1 MWAHKDNS
9 FEIVDRFGQEAYA
22 RQYYQNYL
30 AHHGILGQKWGV
42 RRFQNRDGTLTAEG
56 RARYG
61 VGDAAQGAKTLTTA
75 YGRFNGR
82 QTRTKIAARVGGKA
96 AVVGG
101 TVAGT
106 AAGTLAGLK
115 VGMPTTFGYTGGTL
129 GLGLGINAEASI
141 YKKAGQKLDKR
152 RLEDNDVKTN
162 KIVIE
167 EGQEFK
173 RTSLKEKEDGKDRLY
188 VSPTL
193 SKFDVGYYEQAWPK
207 YLKKISGRE
216 DTEVYQNT
224 YKVTTS
230 LVAPSLE
237 ERKATAQAIVNA
249 NKKMREEFAKT
260 YAMDQMRLSQDLLNA
275 KDINDLLHKNDRRR
289 KDMANQLADKDRTK
303 GLDEKAISE
312 RQKNLRS
319 SLEKERAGLLFNYN
333 SMVDSM
339 MRADSIDMNSKNNF
353 KKFTASIP
361 TSPKLMNS
369 YIKELKKQGYEAV
382 YDDNSN
388 GEAPFIIFDQKYL
401 KQTGSRRIA

>member
-61 VGDAAQGAKTLTTA
+61 VGDSAQGAKTLTTA
-75 YGRFNGR
+75 YKKYNGKVKR
-82 QTRTKIAARVGGKA
+82 AAFIAKARYNAAGITGAVAGAAIPGVTTGNITLARLGAIGGGLAGQAYGQRVLRKA
-96 AVVGG
+96 A
-101 TVAGT
+101 A
-106 AAGTLAGLK
+106 K
-115 VGMPTTFGYTGGTL
+115 M
-129 GLGLGINAEASI
+129 
-141 YKKAGQKLDKR
+141 DKR
-152 RLEDNDVKTN
+152 RVDDNDVKKS

-173 RTSLKEKEDGKDRLY
+173 RTSLKEKEDGNERLY

-193 SKFDVGYYEQAWPK
+193 SNFDVNYYEKVWPK

-216 DTEVYQNT
+216 DTKVYQNT
-224 YKVTTS
+224 YKTTMS
-230 LVAPSLE
+230 LVAPSLD

-249 NKKMREEFAKT
+249 NKKTREEFAKA
-260 YAMDQMRLSQDLLNA
+260 YAMDQMRLSSGLLNA
-275 KDINDLLHKNDRRR
+275 KDINDLLRKNDRGR
-289 KDMANQLADKDRTK
+289 KEWAAQLADRDRANGVDKKTIAK
-303 GLDEKAISE
+303 N
-312 RQKNLRS
+312 QKELRS

-333 SMVDSM
+333 MMVDGM
-339 MRADSIDMNSKNNF
+339 MRADRIDMNSKNNF

>member
-61 VGDAAQGAKTLTTA
+61 VGDVAQGAKTLTTA
-75 YGRFNGR
+75 YGRFNSR
-82 QTRTKIAARVGGKA
+82 QKRTRIAARVGAKA
-96 AVVGG
+96 AVVGS
-101 TVAGT
+101 TVAGSV
-106 AAGTLAGLK
+106 AGAY
-115 VGMPTTFGYTGGTL
+115 VGMPVGAPRQLGFVGGNL
-129 GLGLGINAEASI
+129 GLSFGRNATASI

-152 RLEDNDVKTN
+152 RLEDNDVKSN

-193 SKFDVGYYEQAWPK
+193 SDFDIGYYEQEWPK

-216 DTEVYQNT
+216 DTKVYQNT
-224 YKVTTS
+224 YKTTMS
-230 LVAPSLE
+230 LVAPSLD
-237 ERKATAQAIVNA
+237 ERKATAQAIVNT
-249 NKKMREEFAKT
+249 NKKTREEFAKA
-260 YAMDQMRLSQDLLNA
+260 YAMDQMRLSSGLLNA
-275 KDINDLLHKNDRRR
+275 KDINDLLRKHDSRR
-289 KDMANQLADKDRTK
+289 KEWANELADRDRANGVDKKTIAK
-303 GLDEKAISE
+303 S
-312 RQKNLRS
+312 QKELRS

-333 SMVDSM
+333 SMVDGM
-339 MRADSIDMNSKNNF
+339 MRSDRIDMNSKNNF